1 MDLVEIKLNELVKK
15 NKEIELGNIY
25 AFINDR
31 MIDHN
36 KNLMKELRIKFGT
49 DHHDKIEMLTSE
61 MLKSIYNYI
70 DRISKQAQPLDPECK
85 LDLFK

>member
-1 MDLVEIKLNELVKK
+1 MDLVEIKLNEIMKK
-15 NKEIELGNIY
+15 NKEMELGNIY

-36 KNLMKELRIKFGT
+36 KKLMKELGIDFGSNN
-49 DHHDKIEMLTSE
+49 HDKIEMLTSE

-70 DRISKQAQPLDPECK
+70 DRVNKQVQPLDPECK

>member
-1 MDLVEIKLNELVKK
+1 MDLVEIKLNEMLKE

-25 AFINDR
+25 AFINDK

-36 KNLMKELRIKFGT
+36 NNLMKELGIDFGT
-49 DHHDKIEMLTSE
+49 DNHDKIEMLTSE

-70 DRISKQAQPLDPECK
+70 DRVNKQVQPLDSECK
-85 LDLFK
+85 LDLFR

>member
-1 MDLVEIKLNELVKK
+1 MDLVEIKLNEMSKK

-25 AFINDR
+25 AFINDK

-36 KNLMKELRIKFGT
+36 KKLMKELEIDFGSNN
-49 DHHDKIEMLTSE
+49 HDKIEMLTSE
-61 MLKSIYNYI
+61 LLKSIYSYI

>member
-1 MDLVEIKLNELVKK
+1 MDLVEIKLNELVKE

-25 AFINDR
+25 AFINDK

-36 KNLMKELRIKFGT
+36 KNLMKELGIEFGS
-49 DHHDKIEMLTSE
+49 DSHDKIEMLTSE
-61 MLKSIYNYI
+61 LLKSIHSYI
-70 DRISKQAQPLDPECK
+70 DRVSKQAQPLDSECK

>member
-1 MDLVEIKLNELVKK
+1 MDLVEIKLNELVKV

-25 AFINDR
+25 AFINDK

-36 KNLMKELRIKFGT
+36 KNLMKELRIEFGT

-70 DRISKQAQPLDPECK
+70 DRISKQVQPLDQECK

>member
-1 MDLVEIKLNELVKK
+1 MDLVEIKLNEMLKK

-25 AFINDR
+25 AFINDK
-31 MIDHN
+31 MMDHN
-36 KNLMKELRIKFGT
+36 KNLMKEFGIEFGT

-61 MLKSIYNYI
+61 MLKSIYSYI
-70 DRISKQAQPLDPECK
+70 DRISKQVQPLDPECK

>member
-1 MDLVEIKLNELVKK
+1 MDLVEIKLNEMSKK

-25 AFINDR
+25 AFINDK

-36 KNLMKELRIKFGT
+36 KNLMKELEIDFGSNN
-49 DHHDKIEMLTSE
+49 HDKIEMLTSE
-61 MLKSIYNYI
+61 LLKSIYSYI
-70 DRISKQAQPLDPECK
+70 DRVDKQVQPLDQECK

>member
-1 MDLVEIKLNELVKK
+1 MDLVEIKLNEIMKK
-15 NKEIELGNIY
+15 NKEMELGNIY

-36 KNLMKELRIKFGT
+36 KKLMKELGIDFGSNN
-49 DHHDKIEMLTSE
+49 HDKIEMLTSE
-61 MLKSIYNYI
+61 MLKSIYSYI
-70 DRISKQAQPLDPECK
+70 DRVSKQVQPLDQECK

>member
-1 MDLVEIKLNELVKK
+1 MDLVEIKLNEMLKK

-25 AFINDR
+25 TFINDK
-31 MIDHN
+31 MMDHN
-36 KNLMKELRIKFGT
+36 KNLMKEFGIEFGT

-70 DRISKQAQPLDPECK
+70 DRVNKQVQPLDPECK